1 MLPKHRSSTLASLVT
16 ISGLLFRPRTRMRF
30 GLAIRNTVPP
40 SALVAK
46 HMPLHIAA
54 LSKSFETATGAKP

>member
-1 MLPKHRSSTLASLVT
+1 MLPKHRPSTLASLVI

-40 SALVAK
+40 FSASRKAY
-46 HMPLHIAA
+46 AA
-54 LSKSFETATGAKP
+54 AFCRSQQQLQNRNGG